1 MLFQPAC
8 WEGCRFGDRGAQ
20 PQTNVAWK
28 GPPLEP
34 KGFLFGDFRLTLAF
48 LRGRGGA
55 WIAALINRPTSGL
68 IRHGNRIAFSFGTWG
83 AYGCAAS
90 AGALSAACAMPKVKA
105 RKRALAIRVT
115 FVLMGRFL
123 TQV

>member
-1 MLFQPAC
+1 MQGIANLGRQH
-8 WEGCRFGDRGAQ
+8 
-20 PQTNVAWK
+20 VAWK
-28 GPPLEP
+28 RPSLPT

-68 IRHGNRIAFSFGTWG
+68 IRHGNRIAFSFRTWG

-90 AGALSAACAMPKVKA
+90 AGCIV
-105 RKRALAIRVT
+105 V
-115 FVLMGRFL
+115 GRMRDAES
-123 TQV
+123 QSKKNSGSN